1 MSLERGGKTWL
12 DRGEMGE
19 GERRVDEARLGRDD
33 RGWEPKRVLVS
44 KSNEASAT
52 DTSALMPT

>member
-1 MSLERGGKTWL
+1 M
-12 DRGEMGE
+12 DQGEMGE

-33 RGWEPKRVLVS
+33 RGREPKRVLVS

-52 DTSALMPT
+52 DSSALMPT